1 MNNIKLKEYPQEYMK
16 KIYPDTYG
24 QVNKALIKLSSKEL
38 QTRLNDYYL
47 KRMKYVYYYKRDY
60 IEGYSNYFC
69 NCINEI
75 NNPEIEYYLEYCLE
89 FYEEYFEIFLKAIRL
104 ICIQVKYAL
113 KEINAN
119 YLRFIGEKD
128 IEELLKR
135 ICSIVP
141 NTGNKDLDK
150 CVNSIISS
158 SKELVLKHYQ
168 QVSDGN
174 NSSEIGTGSQKNL
187 LHVIDK

>member
-47 KRMKYVYYYKRDY
+47 KRVKSEYYYKKDC
-60 IEGYSNYFC
+60 IESYSNYFC

-75 NNPEIEYYLEYCLE
+75 NNSEIEYYLEYCLE

-104 ICIQVKYAL
+104 ICIQVKYVL
-113 KEINAN
+113 KEISAN
-119 YLRFIGEKD
+119 HLRFNDKKD
-128 IEELLKR
+128 IDQLLRR
-135 ICSIVP
+135 ITSLEP
-141 NTGNKDLDK
+141 NTGNEDLDN
-150 CVNSIISS
+150 CVKSIINS
-158 SKELVLKHYQ
+158 SKEQVLKHYQ
-168 QVSDGN
+168 LVVSGN
-174 NSSEIGTGSQKNL
+174 NLSEIINEGSQKTFS
-187 LHVIDK
+187 